1 MNKLLVVW
9 KSDNDIDINNFI
21 TPFAYNSKTQGW
33 FDDVEVLIWGASA
46 HKIKEDKNAQEK
58 VVKLVS
64 SGALVFACKYCA
76 DQTESTEIL
85 ESLGVTVIYTG
96 VYLSDKMK
104 DPDYKVITI

>member
-1 MNKLLVVW
+1 MNKLLLVW

-21 TPFAYNSKTQGW
+21 TPFTFNSKSQNW
-33 FDDVEVLIWGASA
+33 FDEVEVLIWGASA
-46 HKIKEDKNAQEK
+46 HKIKEDKNAQDKVEK
-58 VVKLVS
+58 IVS

-76 DQTESTEIL
+76 DQVEATDVL
-85 ESLGVTVIYTG
+85 EKLGVTVIYTG